1 MKEKKAFKF
10 YSKLAV
16 SESNPEVRSGR
27 APRLKLKSLNVHILK
42 QHSRL
47 PFHFTQEDL
56 IIEAPFE

>member
-47 PFHFTQEDL
+47 PFNFTKEDL